1 MAGYAWR
8 FTVSQDSTNSPPS
21 AWAPGHRG
29 HVPIGGDASRGDLS
43 HGKQHMRLK
52 GTAGV
57 GRRSHKY
64 EFGLKS
70 RLRHWS
76 GLPHFV
82 NEPRLDKLGGKDD
95 LPGVGCDVQHL
106 VEDEL
111 TVSDQFASAVRGLVE
126 FIWVKV

>member
-1 MAGYAWR
+1 MARDAWR
-8 FTVSQDSTNSPPS
+8 LTVSQDGADRPPGARTS
-21 AWAPGHRG
+21 GHRG
-29 HVPIGGDASRGDLS
+29 HVPIGGDASRGYLS

-64 EFGLKS
+64 EPGLKI

-95 LPGVGCDVQHL
+95 LPRVGCDVQHL

-111 TVSDQFASAVRGLVE
+111 TVSDQFARAVRGLVE
-126 FIWVKV
+126 CIWVKV